1 MRFWSNEDANGNQ
14 LTDGRICLVIRSDD
28 NPDMPEIRTYG
39 KDKDEVLD
47 KVAKTAE
54 TAQGQIHRMR
64 KTPPT
69 VVGRPS
75 LAPSAPQANDQRPT
89 TDLVTAVAD
98 LSNPQKAPQA
108 IKTLLKA
115 AGVDVDQQAMQ
126 QRLRNAAVIA
136 EKWQNERPDYPADPR
151 NDRIVMNI
159 AARAAGGPGRIT
171 AEFLDA
177 ALEEAQRLELLHE
190 PRAEARSP
198 KSDLPVQPGGNPDS
212 RTVRSATSYRRNAL
226 RSPEP
231 APTPRG
237 DSAREAR
244 WRTILEK
251 GTGKALEDAIRN
263 EPGFVEWVEQATQK
277 KTA

>member
-28 NPDMPEIRTYG
+28 NPDMSDIRTYG

-64 KTPPT
+64 KTPASTPAA
-69 VVGRPS
+69 VRPPV
-75 LAPSAPQANDQRPT
+75 APAASAST
-89 TDLVTAVAD
+89 GDLVTAVAD

-198 KSDLPVQPGGNPDS
+198 KSDLPVQPGGSPDS